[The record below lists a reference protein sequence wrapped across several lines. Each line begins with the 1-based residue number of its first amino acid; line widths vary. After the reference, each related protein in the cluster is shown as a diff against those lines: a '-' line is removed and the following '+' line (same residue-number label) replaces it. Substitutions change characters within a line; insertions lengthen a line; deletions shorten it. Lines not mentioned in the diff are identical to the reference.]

1 VVVDEFVDATEFD
14 IRLKIA
20 YVLTLER
27 IKTILTTEIKG
38 KPAKPEDFADLSF
51 VRELDQSDYI
61 DGLYK
66 RR

>member
-1 VVVDEFVDATEFD
+1 VDAREFD

-38 KPAKPEDFADLSF
+38 KPAKPEDFADI
-51 VRELDQSDYI
+51 ELRQRAGSDGYI

-66 RR
+66 KR